1 MRKCECYQDKK
12 KNEANSR
19 GLNAFH
25 GGRDG
30 MAPSPDKTPTSPDKE
45 NVGEDALK
53 RPVFERRASRRP
65 DDAADIMCDQC
76 LHNPPQDSN
85 LGMGHF
91 VRPNSVMGGGS
102 SRGGSSLWFNYEGK
116 TAEDL
121 LIDLKKWR
129 EEVSPLPLTAGT

>member
-1 MRKCECYQDKK
+1 MRKCECYQDKR

-53 RPVFERRASRRP
+53 RPVFERRASRLQRSERVNCHNLVSLPLQSRDATLCRDYRP

-76 LHNPPQDSN
+76 LH
-85 LGMGHF
+85 
-91 VRPNSVMGGGS
+91 
-102 SRGGSSLWFNYEGK
+102 SSLWFNYEGK

>member
-1 MRKCECYQDKK
+1 MRLSVEITGQMMLLTLC
-12 KNEANSR
+12 AI
-19 GLNAFH
+19 
-25 GGRDG
+25 
-30 MAPSPDKTPTSPDKE
+30 
-45 NVGEDALK
+45 NVC
-53 RPVFERRASRRP
+53 
-65 DDAADIMCDQC
+65 IT
-76 LHNPPQDSN
+76 PPQDSN

-91 VRPNSVMGGGS
+91 VPPYSVMGGGS

>member
-1 MRKCECYQDKK
+1 MISNARYLSVVPQD
-12 KNEANSR
+12 
-19 GLNAFH
+19 GQMMLL
-25 GGRDG
+25 
-30 MAPSPDKTPTSPDKE
+30 TSCAI
-45 NVGEDALK
+45 NVC
-53 RPVFERRASRRP
+53 
-65 DDAADIMCDQC
+65 IT
-76 LHNPPQDSN
+76 PPQDSN